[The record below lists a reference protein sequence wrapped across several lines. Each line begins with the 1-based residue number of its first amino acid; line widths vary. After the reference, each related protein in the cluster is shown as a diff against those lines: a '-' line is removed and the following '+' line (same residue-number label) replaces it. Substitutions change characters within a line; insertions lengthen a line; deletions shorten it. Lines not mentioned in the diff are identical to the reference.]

1 MDFKKIYFLFFLLFG
16 YYILIPIFLIEYSLV
31 NDYSIESYK
40 SIINDHHYKKKLNDY
55 VFFSTPDIIKIYGQR
70 LLIYKKL
77 YNENFNYYQYLSF
90 LLTFIFILFSR
101 KFLKNIHLVNYK
113 IFIKDQ
119 KEIFTLISILSLLIL
134 LKDLLEIINYYYL
147 NDNILR
153 ENLYQLINNRK
164 TYLTILII
172 ISVANFSLSRKLSY
186 ICYLAVILY
195 DLLTLSRYN
204 IFLLAILHFFVNINL
219 FKKKLNLIYFFL
231 ILFFIITYRLVFL
244 NRDVFGIFSDSF
256 DIMLGSMISFDNLK
270 NINFQMFFIDNIK
283 FILKDFFY
291 LDVFN
296 INFLQKEN
304 FPIFSARGID
314 SIIYHFFAFLIY
326 IIILYFCIKN
336 LKISSAFI
344 NSIIVFL
351 IISLFRGNFVHNVN
365 FIIKLY
371 VLIFFIQWLIKIL
384 KRLNLK
390 VV

>member
-1 MDFKKIYFLFFLLFG
+1 
-16 YYILIPIFLIEYSLV
+16 
-31 NDYSIESYK
+31 
-40 SIINDHHYKKKLNDY
+40 
-55 VFFSTPDIIKIYGQR
+55 
-70 LLIYKKL
+70 
-77 YNENFNYYQYLSF
+77 
-90 LLTFIFILFSR
+90 
-101 KFLKNIHLVNYK
+101 
-113 IFIKDQ
+113 
-119 KEIFTLISILSLLIL
+119 
-134 LKDLLEIINYYYL
+134 
-147 NDNILR
+147 
-153 ENLYQLINNRK
+153 
-164 TYLTILII
+164 LII

-204 IFLLAILHFFVNINL
+204 IFLLAILHFFVNINF
-219 FKKKLNLIYFFL
+219 FKKKINLIYFFL
-231 ILFFIITYRLVFL
+231 ILFFIVIYRLVFL

-256 DIMLGSMISFDNLK
+256 DIMLGSMISFENLK
-270 NINFQMFFIDNIK
+270 NINFNIFFIDNIK

-384 KRLNLK
+384 RQLKLK
-390 VV
+390 VA